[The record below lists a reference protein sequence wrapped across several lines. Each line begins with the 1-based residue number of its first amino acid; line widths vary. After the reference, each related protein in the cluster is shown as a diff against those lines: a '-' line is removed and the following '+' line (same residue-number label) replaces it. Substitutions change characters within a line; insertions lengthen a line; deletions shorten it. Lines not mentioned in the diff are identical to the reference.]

1 MFLSTV
7 CRMQEDLEKR
17 GSHPRALKAAAA
29 QEHTHLQAKGSCEK
43 MTLSH
48 FHVDDGNIQVQP
60 RSTLD
65 VQRDAGEGVSKVF
78 GAQPAVS
85 G

>member
-48 FHVDDGNIQVQP
+48 FHVDDGNIQV
-60 RSTLD
+60 
-65 VQRDAGEGVSKVF
+65 
-78 GAQPAVS
+78 
-85 G
+85 